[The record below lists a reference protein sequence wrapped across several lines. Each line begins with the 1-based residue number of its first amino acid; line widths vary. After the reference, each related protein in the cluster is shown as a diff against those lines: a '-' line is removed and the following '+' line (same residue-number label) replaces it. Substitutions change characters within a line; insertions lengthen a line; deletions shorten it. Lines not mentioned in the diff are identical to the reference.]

1 MKLKSV
7 YLYFISYYFICKM
20 KNTHIPANMLS
31 TNDFLLDDF
40 NPGAILKNIAERAK
54 RNRLELNLSQ
64 NALAIKSGVSLGSL
78 KRFEQTAEI
87 ALKNLVMLAVALD
100 ATQEFGLLFSQRQY
114 QSLDELLNKDKARTA
129 KRGRR
134 NVY

>member
-1 MKLKSV
+1 ME
-7 YLYFISYYFICKM
+7 
-20 KNTHIPANMLS
+20 NTNITANMLS
-31 TNDFLLDDF
+31 VNDFLLDDF
-40 NPGAILKNIAERAK
+40 NPGAILKNIAERVK

-64 NALAIKSGVSLGSL
+64 NALAAKSGVSLGSL

-87 ALKNLVMLAVALD
+87 SLKNLVMLAVALD
-100 ATQEFGLLFSQRQY
+100 ATQEFGQLFSGKQY
-114 QSLDELLNKDKARTA
+114 QSIDELLTKDKTRTA

>member
-1 MKLKSV
+1 MPKDN
-7 YLYFISYYFICKM
+7 IE
-20 KNTHIPANMLS
+20 ANMIS

-40 NPGAILKNIAERAK
+40 NPGAILKNIAVRAK

-64 NALAIKSGVSLGSL
+64 NALAAKSGVSLGSL

-87 ALKNLVMLAVALD
+87 SLKNLVMLAVALD
-100 ATQEFGLLFSQRQY
+100 ATNEFASLFSGRKY
-114 QSLDELLNKDKARTA
+114 QSIDELLTKDKAKTA